1 MLRTGTTMLPV
12 RSHDLRSATVTSNYG
27 RAVTILST
35 NATEWMA
42 FFGFDV
48 MGDLAFGRSFDMLES
63 GKKHFALKLM
73 AEGQA
78 GLGFLGPLPW
88 ATPILIRIPG
98 LMKNFNRWVSWSE
111 AQVRERQK
119 VKRS

>member
-1 MLRTGTTMLPV
+1 VIKYARSLINHLSAFSGKPV
-12 RSHDLRSATVTSNYG
+12 
-27 RAVTILST
+27 

-63 GKKHFALKLM
+63 GEKHFALKLM

-78 GLGFLGPLPW
+78 ALGYLGPLPW
-88 ATPILIRIPG
+88 ATSILIRIPG
-98 LMKNFNRWVSWSE
+98 LMRNFTKWVAWSE
-111 AQVRERQK
+111 GQVKVRQK
-119 VKRS
+119 VKRG

>member
-1 MLRTGTTMLPV
+1 VIKYARSLVNHLSAFSGKPV
-12 RSHDLRSATVTSNYG
+12 
-27 RAVTILST
+27 

-63 GKKHFALKLM
+63 GEKHFALKLM

-78 GLGFLGPLPW
+78 GLGYLGPLPW

-98 LMKNFNRWVSWSE
+98 LMRNFTKWVAWSE
-111 AQVRERQK
+111 GQVKERQK
-119 VKRS
+119 VKRG

>member
-1 MLRTGTTMLPV
+1 MKYARSLVNHLDAFAGKPV
-12 RSHDLRSATVTSNYG
+12 
-27 RAVTILST
+27 
-35 NATEWMA
+35 NATDWLA

-63 GKKHFALKLM
+63 GEKHFALKLM

-78 GLGFLGPLPW
+78 GLGFLGPIPW

-98 LMKNFNRWVSWSE
+98 LMRNFNRWVSWSE
-111 AQVRERQK
+111 GQVRERQK
-119 VKRS
+119 VMRFGILWPAQITNRYRIL